1 MRVSLDSFQT
11 QKNYNMAIYTSDHI
25 GKWYWLRYG
34 NNIVLAEEF
43 TTELSRAVSSK
54 QLIQGDAG
62 VHVMSV
68 NGKTM
73 TSTISSEILIQI
85 PQAKSIINNSVPKVV
100 TPPFNPGYKDVLDLL
115 IDDFTFIKANLY
127 SPQYWFD
134 LFQKTNNLYYKQ
146 LASLYDGKF
155 WYTRPKNLLASASIQ
170 IGNSIRCS
178 LTYNAYYDQI
188 FDRIEFANAFP
199 SNYDF
204 LARVAKNYDCRFYA
218 TQDDNF
224 LGNDQILKVLS
235 GSININI
242 NYAKIYLA
250 NTESEYPIYSP
261 QGYEVSGTITVP
273 ARSWNLLR
281 DIYNSKVVTYTN
293 FSLLVGT
300 RYIRL
305 GQAVIEDKI
314 NMVMNDNLLT
324 AEISFKG
331 YARL

>member
-1 MRVSLDSFQT
+1 
-11 QKNYNMAIYTSDHI
+11 MAIYTSDHI

-43 TTELSRAVSSK
+43 TTELSRAVSNK

-73 TSTISSEILIQI
+73 TSTLSSDVLIEI
-85 PQAKSIINNSVPKVV
+85 PQAKYNLDNSVPSVV
-100 TPPFNPGYKDVLDLL
+100 TPPYNPGYKDVLDLL
-115 IDDFTFIKANLY
+115 IDDFALIRANLY
-127 SPQYWFD
+127 NPNFWFM
-134 LFQKTNNLYYKQ
+134 
-146 LASLYDGKF
+146 
-155 WYTRPKNLLASASIQ
+155 RPKNLLTSASIQ
-170 IGNSIRCS
+170 IGSTIRCS
-178 LTYNAYYDQI
+178 LNYNAYYDQLFELI
-188 FDRIEFANAFP
+188 QFADAFP

-218 TQDDNF
+218 TNE
-224 LGNDQILKVLS
+224 NDQLLKVLS
-235 GSININI
+235 GNININI

-250 NTESEYPIYSP
+250 GTESEYPIYSP
-261 QGYEVSGTITVP
+261 QGYEVSGSITVP

-281 DIYNSKVVTYTN
+281 DLYNSKVVTYTN

-300 RYIRL
+300 RYLRL
-305 GQAVIEDKI
+305 GQAVIEDK
-314 NMVMNDNLLT
+314 MNLSMGDNLMT

-331 YARL
+331 YGRL

>member
-1 MRVSLDSFQT
+1 MRVFSDSYQT

-43 TTELSRAVSSK
+43 TTELSRAVSNK

-73 TSTISSEILIQI
+73 TSTLSSDVLIEI
-85 PQAKSIINNSVPKVV
+85 PQAKYNLDNSVPSVV
-100 TPPFNPGYKDVLDLL
+100 TPPYNPGYKDVLDLL
-115 IDDFTFIKANLY
+115 IDDFALIRANLY
-127 SPQYWFD
+127 NPNFWFM
-134 LFQKTNNLYYKQ
+134 
-146 LASLYDGKF
+146 
-155 WYTRPKNLLASASIQ
+155 RPKNLLTSASIQ
-170 IGNSIRCS
+170 IGSTIRCS
-178 LTYNAYYDQI
+178 LNYNAYYDQLFELI
-188 FDRIEFANAFP
+188 QFADAFP

-218 TQDDNF
+218 TNE
-224 LGNDQILKVLS
+224 NDQLLKVLS
-235 GSININI
+235 GNININI

-250 NTESEYPIYSP
+250 GTESEYPIYSP
-261 QGYEVSGTITVP
+261 QGYEVSGSITVP

-281 DIYNSKVVTYTN
+281 DLYNSKVVTYTN

-300 RYIRL
+300 RYLRL
-305 GQAVIEDKI
+305 GQAVIEDK
-314 NMVMNDNLLT
+314 MNLSMGDNLMT

-331 YARL
+331 YGRL